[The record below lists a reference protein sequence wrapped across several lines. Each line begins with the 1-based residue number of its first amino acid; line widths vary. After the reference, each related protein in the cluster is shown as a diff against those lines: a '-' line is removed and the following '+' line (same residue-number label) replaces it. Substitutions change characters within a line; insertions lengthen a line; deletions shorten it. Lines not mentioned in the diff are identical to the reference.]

1 MSSPFTLKSPYQFIQ
16 TVVFLC
22 SQELLVNLFKQPYL
36 CSHISLR
43 QSLQTTSLRSQ
54 KLLALIPSNSLSQ
67 LSKTTYTDPFKQP
80 LSALKKS
87 FFFQFPQT
95 SSLRTQ
101 KLLAPIPLNNLS
113 PFSKTT
119 YIAPFKQPLSALK
132 TLFFFSIPSN
142 NLFLL

>member
-1 MSSPFTLKSPYQFIQ
+1 MSPPFTLKSPYRFIQ
-16 TVVFLC
+16 TVVFLR
-22 SQELLVNLFKQPYL
+22 SQELLVDLFKQQYL

-43 QSLQTTSLRSQ
+43 RSLQTTSLRTQ
-54 KLLALIPSNSLSQ
+54 KLPALIPSNSLSH

-119 YIAPFKQPLSALK
+119 YIAPFKQPLSVLK
-132 TLFFFSIPSN
+132 TFFFSSPSN